1 MLEANPMN
9 DVSDK
14 ELIDAVGSKLSDVLS
29 GHISPDIRELIVGS
43 CQVGLLMDSKLLEM
57 LKNSNFIKLDDPDSY
72 PKYVE
77 GKNNTWRMKISMCKK
92 SNLKKQF

>member
-1 MLEANPMN
+1 MLEANLMN

-14 ELIDAVGSKLSDVLS
+14 ELIDAIGSKLSDVLS

-57 LKNSNFIKLDDPDSY
+57 LKNSRFIQLDDPDSY